1 LVITEK
7 VFSKSNKEGKMKNI
21 LIYFDMDKRPSPFD
35 ILFAYDVGFD
45 IVLPFSGVE
54 VGEIRPLVQDAMFP
68 RGPKGAKYT
77 TLFFGGSDLDAV
89 EKMAGKARKT
99 MFPPF
104 QLSIALDPKGAY
116 TTPSAL
122 VAKVLEAL
130 STKGETLEGKKAVVL
145 GGSGRV
151 GRVTSRILAKEG
163 VDVTIVDILEEV
175 GQIASG
181 VAVKAGGKVQ
191 GVRAT
196 SPEEVVSVAK
206 DCEIVVSTGPAGV
219 EILPEG
225 YLPKLEKCLVA
236 ADVNA
241 VPPAG
246 IGGIKAKY
254 DKKEKE
260 GVLTIGALAVGNLR
274 NKIEAKILKTAME
287 SEGAFLDYTNAFE
300 FARELAEL

>member
-1 LVITEK
+1 
-7 VFSKSNKEGKMKNI
+7 MKNI

-45 IVLPFSGVE
+45 IVLPFSGVGTE
-54 VGEIRPLVQDAMFP
+54 EIKPLVQDAMFP

-89 EKMAGKARKT
+89 EGMAKKARKT

-104 QLSIALDPKGAY
+104 QLSIALDPKGAH
-116 TTPSAL
+116 TTSSAL

-130 STKGETLEGKKAVVL
+130 STKGQTLEGKKAAVL

-151 GRVTSRILAKEG
+151 GRVTSRILAGEG
-163 VDVTIVDILEEV
+163 VDVTIVDIIEEV
-175 GQIASG
+175 GEVAKG
-181 VAVKAGGKVQ
+181 VSEKVGGKVK
-191 GVRAT
+191 GLRAT
-196 SPEEVVSVAK
+196 SPEEIVSVAK
-206 DCEIVVSTGPAGV
+206 DCELVISTGPTGV
-219 EILPEG
+219 EILPGG
-225 YLPKLEKCLVA
+225 YLPKLEKCMVA

-254 DKKEKE
+254 DKREVE
-260 GVLTIGALAVGNLR
+260 GILTIGALAIGNLR
-274 NKIEAKILKTAME
+274 NKIEAKMLKTAME
-287 SEGAFLDYTNAFE
+287 SEGVFLDYTNAFE
-300 FARELAEL
+300 FAKELAEI

>member
-1 LVITEK
+1 
-7 VFSKSNKEGKMKNI
+7 MKNI

-45 IVLPFSGVE
+45 IVLPFSGVGTE
-54 VGEIRPLVQDAMFP
+54 EIKALVQDAMFP

-77 TLFFGGSDLDAV
+77 TLFFGGSALDAV
-89 EKMAGKARKT
+89 EKMAEKARKT

-104 QLSIALDPKGAY
+104 QLSIVLDPKGAH
-116 TTPSAL
+116 TTSSAL

-130 STKGETLEGKKAVVL
+130 STKGETLEGKKAAVL

-163 VDVTIVDILEEV
+163 VEVTIVDIIEEV
-175 GQIASG
+175 GD
-181 VAVKAGGKVQ
+181 VAEKVSEKVGGKVK

-196 SPEEVVSVAK
+196 SPEEIVSAAK
-206 DCEIVVSTGPAGV
+206 DCEIVISTGPAGV

-225 YLPKLEKCLVA
+225 FLPKLEKCLVA

-254 DKKEKE
+254 DKKELE
-260 GVLTIGALAVGNLR
+260 GILTIGALAVGDLR
-274 NKIEAKILKTAME
+274 NKIEAKMLKTAME

-300 FARELAEL
+300 FARELIEL

>member
-1 LVITEK
+1 
-7 VFSKSNKEGKMKNI
+7 MKNI

-45 IVLPFSGVE
+45 IVLPFSGVSME
-54 VGEIRPLVQDAMFP
+54 EIKSLVQDAMFP

-89 EKMAGKARKT
+89 EEMAETARKT

-104 QLSIALDPKGAY
+104 QLSIALDPKGAH
-116 TTPSAL
+116 TTSSAI
-122 VAKVLEAL
+122 VAKVMEAL
-130 STKGETLEGKKAVVL
+130 SVKGETLEGKKAAVL
-145 GGSGRV
+145 GGCGRV
-151 GRVTSRILAKEG
+151 GRVASRILAKEG
-163 VDVTIVDILEEV
+163 VDVTIVDILEQV
-175 GQIASG
+175 GQIAAE
-181 VAVKAGGKVQ
+181 VAEKVGGKVR

-196 SPEEVVSVAK
+196 SPDEITSAAK
-206 DCEIVVSTGPAGV
+206 DCEIVISTGPAGV

-225 YLPKLEKCLVA
+225 YLPKLEKCMVA

-254 DKKEKE
+254 DKEEVE
-260 GVLTIGALAVGNLR
+260 GILTIGALAIGDLR
-274 NKIEAKILKTAME
+274 NKIEARMLKTAME

-300 FARELAEL
+300 FAKELAEI

>member
-1 LVITEK
+1 
-7 VFSKSNKEGKMKNI
+7 MKNI

-45 IVLPFSGVE
+45 IVLPFSGVGTE
-54 VGEIRPLVQDAMFP
+54 EIKPLVQDAMFP
-68 RGPKGAKYT
+68 RGPKGTKYT

-89 EKMAGKARKT
+89 EEMAEKARKT

-104 QLSIALDPKGAY
+104 QLSIALDPKGAH

-122 VAKVLEAL
+122 VAKVMEAL
-130 STKGETLEGKKAVVL
+130 NAKGEMLEGKKAAVL
-145 GGSGRV
+145 GGCGRV
-151 GRVTSRILAKEG
+151 GRVTSRILAREG

-175 GQIASG
+175 GEIAAK
-181 VAVKAGGKVQ
+181 VAEKVGGKVK

-196 SPEEVVSVAK
+196 SPDAIVSAAR
-206 DCEIVVSTGPAGV
+206 DCEIVISTGPTGV

-225 YLPKLEKCLVA
+225 YLPKLEKCMVA

-254 DKKEKE
+254 DKKELE
-260 GVLTIGALAVGNLR
+260 GILTIGALAIGDLR
-274 NKIEAKILKTAME
+274 NKIEAKMLKTAME

-300 FARELAEL
+300 FAKELAEI

>member
-1 LVITEK
+1 MMQE
-7 VFSKSNKEGKMKNI
+7 EGAMKNI

-45 IVLPFSGVE
+45 IVLPFSGVGVEE
-54 VGEIRPLVQDAMFP
+54 VKALVQDAMFP

-77 TLFFGGSDLDAV
+77 TLFFGGTDLDAV
-89 EKMAGKARKT
+89 EKMAEKARKT

-116 TTPSAL
+116 TTSAAI

-130 STKGETLEGKKAVVL
+130 STKGETLEGKRAAVL
-145 GGSGRV
+145 GGGGRV
-151 GRVTSRILAKEG
+151 GRVTSRILAREG
-163 VDVTIVDILEEV
+163 VEVTIVDIAEEV
-175 GQIASG
+175 GKIAERVSEK
-181 VAVKAGGKVQ
+181 VGGKVR
-191 GVRAT
+191 GVRVT
-196 SPEEVVSVAK
+196 SPEEIVSAAK
-206 DCEIVVSTGPAGV
+206 DCEIVIATGPAGV
-219 EILPEG
+219 ELLPEG
-225 YLPKLEKCLVA
+225 FLPKLEKCLVA

-260 GVLTIGALAVGNLR
+260 GILTIGALAIGDLR
-274 NKIEAKILKTAME
+274 NKIEAKMLRTAME
-287 SEGAFLDYTNAFE
+287 SEGAFLGYADTFE
-300 FARELAEL
+300 FAKELAEI

>member
-1 LVITEK
+1 
-7 VFSKSNKEGKMKNI
+7 
-21 LIYFDMDKRPSPFD
+21 MDKRPSPFD

-54 VGEIRPLVQDAMFP
+54 MEEIKPLVQDAMFP

-89 EKMAGKARKT
+89 EKMAAKARKT

-104 QLSIALDPKGAY
+104 QLSIALDPKGAH
-116 TTPSAL
+116 TTSSAL
-122 VAKVLEAL
+122 VAKVMEAL
-130 STKGETLEGKKAVVL
+130 STKGETLEGRKAAVL
-145 GGSGRV
+145 GGCGRV
-151 GRVTSRILAKEG
+151 GRVASRILAKEG

-175 GQIASG
+175 GQIAAE
-181 VAVKAGGKVQ
+181 VAEKVGGKVK
-191 GVRAT
+191 GVMAT
-196 SPEEVVSVAK
+196 SPEEIVSVAK
-206 DCEIVVSTGPAGV
+206 DCEIVISTGPTGV

-225 YLPKLEKCLVA
+225 YLPRLEECLVA

-246 IGGIKAKY
+246 IGGIKAKD
-254 DKKEKE
+254 DKKERE
-260 GVLTIGALAVGNLR
+260 GILTVGALAIGDLR
-274 NKIEAKILKTAME
+274 NKIEAKMLKTAME

-300 FARELAEL
+300 FARELAEI

>member
-1 LVITEK
+1 
-7 VFSKSNKEGKMKNI
+7 MKNI

-45 IVLPFSGVE
+45 IVLPFSGVGTE
-54 VGEIRPLVQDAMFP
+54 EIKPLVQDAMFP

-89 EKMAGKARKT
+89 EGMAKKARKT

-104 QLSIALDPKGAY
+104 QLSIALDPKGAH
-116 TTPSAL
+116 TTSSAL

-130 STKGETLEGKKAVVL
+130 STKGQTLEGKKAAVL

-151 GRVTSRILAKEG
+151 GRVTSRILAGEG
-163 VDVTIVDILEEV
+163 VDVTIVDIIEEV
-175 GQIASG
+175 GE
-181 VAVKAGGKVQ
+181 VAREVSEKVGGKVK
-191 GVRAT
+191 GLRAT
-196 SPEEVVSVAK
+196 SPEEIVSAAK
-206 DCEIVVSTGPAGV
+206 DCELVISTGPTGV
-219 EILPEG
+219 EILPGG
-225 YLPKLEKCLVA
+225 YLPKLEKCMVA

-254 DKKEKE
+254 DKREVE
-260 GVLTIGALAVGNLR
+260 GILTIGALAIGNLR
-274 NKIEAKILKTAME
+274 NKIEAKMLKTAME
-287 SEGAFLDYTNAFE
+287 SEGVFLDYTNAFE
-300 FARELAEL
+300 FAKELAEI

>member
-1 LVITEK
+1 
-7 VFSKSNKEGKMKNI
+7 MKNI

-45 IVLPFSGVE
+45 IVLPFSGVGTE
-54 VGEIRPLVQDAMFP
+54 EIKPLVQDAMFP

-89 EKMAGKARKT
+89 EGMAKKARKT

-104 QLSIALDPKGAY
+104 QLSIALDPKGAH
-116 TTPSAL
+116 TTSSAL

-130 STKGETLEGKKAVVL
+130 STKGQTLEGKKAAVL

-151 GRVTSRILAKEG
+151 GRVTSRILAGEG
-163 VDVTIVDILEEV
+163 VDVTIVDIIEEV
-175 GQIASG
+175 GE
-181 VAVKAGGKVQ
+181 VAAKVAEKVGGKVK

-196 SPEEVVSVAK
+196 SPDALVSAAR
-206 DCEIVVSTGPAGV
+206 DCEIVISTGPTGV

-225 YLPKLEKCLVA
+225 YLPKLEKCMVA

-254 DKKEKE
+254 DKKELE
-260 GVLTIGALAVGNLR
+260 GILTIGALAIGDLR
-274 NKIEAKILKTAME
+274 NKIEAKMLKTAME

-300 FARELAEL
+300 FAKELAEI